1 MRIWLHLKFGNTFQ
15 HFCLQFFWNSRS
27 NVSCYGI
34 ISAFKRI
41 VFCWWQTPFDAFVCV
56 IIRASCKRQH
66 PNAAVISNAI
76 IVIKTLLFYN
86 DLSNWIS
93 HAECTIY
100 TRYRHMTFYLF
111 IYLLRCI
118 LTFKVKICER
128 NNNTIKAE
136 LFSRPNS
143 DLKFLGTGLEG
154 LNLYLVIL
162 QKGVWIFNVNINIIS
177 LVLKHQLH

>member
-111 IYLLRCI
+111 IYYDVSLR
-118 LTFKVKICER
+118 LRLRYV
-128 NNNTIKAE
+128 NVTIIQ
-136 LFSRPNS
+136 
-143 DLKFLGTGLEG
+143 LKLSFFQDRTATSSSWGP
-154 LNLYLVIL
+154 
-162 QKGVWIFNVNINIIS
+162 GVRA
-177 LVLKHQLH
+177 